1 MTDDTKPEPAEDGAI
16 ATIQESAAF
25 DDGTDA
31 EDELTPEPSPIPGA
45 KTP

>member
-1 MTDDTKPEPAEDGAI
+1 MTEEKPEPAEDGAI